1 MEVRKELYNDITMV
15 LQQLNNVPI
24 KRIDLW
30 NENVYFVEQEQAFPM
45 PAVFVEF
52 GAIEWEMHKGP
63 KLSWRGKG
71 TVRIH
76 IVTPWCGSAEDGAVE
91 REANLAYWDLAEQIH
106 AKLEGLTGE
115 DYHNLS
121 LIQTLTNHNHE
132 DIVENI
138 EVYKVM
144 FDREI

>member
-1 MEVRKELYNDITMV
+1 MEVRKRIYNDITWA
-15 LQQLNNVPI
+15 LQQLDNQPI

-30 NENVYFVEQEQAFPM
+30 NENVYFIEQEEAFAM
-45 PAVFVEF
+45 PAVFIEF
-52 GAIEWEMHKGP
+52 GAIEWEMHKGQ

-76 IVTPWCGSAEDGAVE
+76 IVTPWQGSAEASAAE
-91 REANLAYWDLAEQIH
+91 RDTNLAYWDLAEKIH

-115 DYHNLS
+115 NYHNLS

-138 EVYKVM
+138 EVYKVV
-144 FDREI
+144 FDREL